1 MPGSEAIILDDAYKL
16 TNQAV
21 SIQDIIGTQNEMYMN
36 LILLSSSVLV
46 AYVIWMNFFIKS
58 PYQKWLESKKVD
70 IHELAILPVIILFI
84 TALSYKGMI

>member
-1 MPGSEAIILDDAYKL
+1 MSGSEAIILDDAYKL

-21 SIQDIIGTQNEMYMN
+21 SIQDIIGSQNEMYMN

-46 AYVIWMNFFIKS
+46 AYVIWMNFFINS